1 MEPCWGRVGGTNRQ
15 PASPADIGVHVTRQT
30 WTATVSAVLFVV
42 LAAVIALV
50 PVPYVTWS
58 PGTTYDLFARTAQ
71 GEDTITISG
80 ADTFPTTGQ
89 LRMTTVS
96 VTSPSS
102 SLSLPEV
109 LFSYWLPSREVLPRN
124 AVYQPGEGASQITE
138 QETQL
143 MDDSQ
148 SMAVVAALRQS
159 GVQVTNWP
167 MVTSVSN
174 SGPSADVMKPGDLI
188 IAVDG
193 DKTETKEAVTK
204 AISLH
209 NVGDPVLFTVLR
221 NGIKVRLTV
230 ITRSTVNDPKKPIV
244 GLKLTIGYSYAPK
257 VSFAIDPLIG
267 GSSAGLMFA
276 LAIHDRLSSADLVA
290 GRVIAGSGTMDSDGH
305 VGEVGGIQEKLA
317 AAARDQATIFLVP
330 VNNCSDIS
338 DEPAGVRIVPVES
351 LAGATQALQQLA
363 DPAQAASVPVCP

>member
-1 MEPCWGRVGGTNRQ
+1 MDEGT
-15 PASPADIGVHVTRQT
+15 HVTKQT

-58 PGTTYDLFARTAQ
+58 PGVTYNLFAQTAQ
-71 GEDTITISG
+71 GEDTIKISG
-80 ADTFPTTGQ
+80 IDTFPTTGQ

-96 VTSPSS
+96 VTAPSS
-102 SLSLPEV
+102 TLSLPEV

-124 AVYQPGEGASQITE
+124 AVYKPGEGASQITE

-143 MDDSQ
+143 MDNSQ
-148 SMAVVAALRQS
+148 SKAVVAALRQS

-188 IAVDG
+188 VAVDG
-193 DKTETKEAVTK
+193 DKTATVESVTK

-209 NVGDPVLFTVLR
+209 NVGDPVVFTVLR
-221 NGIKVRLTV
+221 DGVKVRPTV
-230 ITRSTVNDPKKPIV
+230 ITRSTVNNPKKPIV
-244 GLKLTIGYSYAPK
+244 GLNLDIGYSYSPK
-257 VSFAIDPLIG
+257 VSFAIDPDIG

-290 GRVIAGSGTMDSDGH
+290 GRVVAGSGTMDSDGH

-317 AAARDQATIFLVP
+317 AAGRDQASIFLVP
-330 VNNCSDIS
+330 VNNCSDII
-338 DEPAGVRIVPVES
+338 EVPARVRVVPVDS

-363 DPAQAASVPVCP
+363 DTAQAASVPGCP

>member
-1 MEPCWGRVGGTNRQ
+1 MTK
-15 PASPADIGVHVTRQT
+15 QT

-58 PGTTYDLFARTAQ
+58 PGATYDLFAPTAQ
-71 GEDTITISG
+71 CEETISISG
-80 ADTFPTTGQ
+80 ADTFPVTGQ

-96 VTSPSS
+96 VTAPSS
-102 SLSLPEV
+102 TLSLPEV
-109 LFSYWLPSREVLPRN
+109 LFSYWLPSREVLPRS
-124 AVYQPGEGASQITE
+124 AVYQPGEGATEITE

-159 GVQVTNWP
+159 GVQVTDWP

-188 IAVDG
+188 IAVDSG
-193 DKTETKEAVTK
+193 KTRTKEDVIE

-209 NVGDPVLFTVLR
+209 NVGDPVVFTVLR
-221 NGIKVRLTV
+221 NGIKVRPTV
-230 ITRSTVNDPKKPIV
+230 ITRSTVNEPKKPIV
-244 GLKLTIGYSYAPK
+244 GLKLGIGYSYTPK
-257 VSFAIDPLIG
+257 VSFAIDPRIG

-290 GRVIAGSGTMDSDGH
+290 GRAIAGSGTVDSDGH
-305 VGEVGGIQEKLA
+305 VGEIGGIQEKLA
-317 AAARDQATIFLVP
+317 AAGRDGASIFLAP

-338 DEPAGVRIVPVES
+338 DVPSGVRVVPVES
-351 LAGATQALQQLA
+351 LAGATEALQELA
-363 DPAQAASVPVCP
+363 DPAQASSVPVCP

>member
-1 MEPCWGRVGGTNRQ
+1 
-15 PASPADIGVHVTRQT
+15 VHVTKQT

-71 GEDTITISG
+71 GEDTIKISG

-96 VTSPSS
+96 VTAPSS

-138 QETQL
+138 QESQL

-221 NGIKVRLTV
+221 NGTKVRLTV

-338 DEPAGVRIVPVES
+338 DLPAGVRVVPVES
-351 LAGATQALQQLA
+351 LAGATLALQQLA

>member
-1 MEPCWGRVGGTNRQ
+1 MTK
-15 PASPADIGVHVTRQT
+15 QT

-58 PGTTYDLFARTAQ
+58 PGATYDLFARTAQ

-80 ADTFPTTGQ
+80 ADTFPVTGQ

-96 VTSPSS
+96 VTAPSS
-102 SLSLPEV
+102 TLSLPEV

-159 GVQVTNWP
+159 GVQVTSWP

-188 IAVDG
+188 VAVDG
-193 DKTETKEAVTK
+193 AKTATKEDVTK
-204 AISLH
+204 AIGLH
-209 NVGDPVLFTVLR
+209 NVGDPVVFTVLR
-221 NGIKVRLTV
+221 DGNKVRPTV

-244 GLKLTIGYSYAPK
+244 GLKLDTGYSYTPK
-257 VSFAIDPLIG
+257 VSFAVDPRIG

-276 LAIHDRLSSADLVA
+276 LAIHDRLSSTDLVA

-317 AAARDQATIFLVP
+317 AAGRDQASIFLVP
-330 VNNCSDIS
+330 VKNCGDIS
-338 DEPAGVRIVPVES
+338 EVPAGVRVVPVES
-351 LAGATQALQQLA
+351 LASATKVLQQLA

>member
-1 MEPCWGRVGGTNRQ
+1 
-15 PASPADIGVHVTRQT
+15 VTKQT

-58 PGTTYDLFARTAQ
+58 PGVTYDLFARTAQ
-71 GEDTITISG
+71 GEDTIQISG
-80 ADTFPTTGQ
+80 AETFPTTGQ

-124 AVYQPGEGASQITE
+124 AVYRPGEGASQITDE
-138 QETQL
+138 ETRL

-159 GVQVTNWP
+159 GVDVTDWP

-188 IAVDG
+188 VAVDSQ
-193 DKTETKEAVTK
+193 KTETVEAVTK
-204 AISLH
+204 IISEH
-209 NVGDPVLFTVLR
+209 NVGDPVVFTVLR
-221 NGIKVRLTV
+221 DGVKVRPTV
-230 ITRSTVNDPKKPIV
+230 ITRSTVNNPKKPIV
-244 GLKLTIGYSYAPK
+244 GLKLSIGYSFSPK
-257 VSFAIDPLIG
+257 VAFALDPAIG

-276 LAIHDRLSSADLVA
+276 LAIHDQLSSADLVA
-290 GRVIAGSGTMDSDGH
+290 GRVIAGSGTMNSDGH

-317 AAARDQATIFLVP
+317 AAGRDKASIFLAP
-330 VNNCSDIS
+330 MNNCADIS
-338 DEPAGVRIVPVES
+338 DVPAGVRVVPVES

-363 DPAQAASVPVCP
+363 DPAQAPAVPECP

>member
-1 MEPCWGRVGGTNRQ
+1 M
-15 PASPADIGVHVTRQT
+15 DVTKQT

-58 PGTTYDLFARTAQ
+58 PGVTYDLLAPTAQ
-71 GEDTITISG
+71 GEDTITITG

-96 VTSPSS
+96 VTAPSS
-102 SLSLPEV
+102 TLSLPEV

-124 AVYQPGEGASQITE
+124 AVYRPGEGASQITDE
-138 QETQL
+138 ETQL

-159 GVQVTNWP
+159 GVQVTDWP

-188 IAVDG
+188 MAVDNE
-193 DKTETKEAVTK
+193 KTESVEDVTK
-204 AISLH
+204 RISEH
-209 NVGDPVLFTVLR
+209 NVGDPVVFTVLR
-221 NGIKVRLTV
+221 DGVRVRPTV
-230 ITRSTVNDPKKPIV
+230 ITRSTVNNPKKPIV
-244 GLKLTIGYSYAPK
+244 GLKLSIGYSYTPR
-257 VSFAIDPLIG
+257 VSFAIDPAIG

-276 LAIHDRLSSADLVA
+276 LAIHDQLSSVDLIA
-290 GRVIAGSGTMDSDGH
+290 GRVIAGSGTMDSDGQ

-317 AAARDQATIFLVP
+317 AAARDQASVFLLP
-330 VNNCSDIS
+330 MDNCTDIS
-338 DEPAGVRIVPVES
+338 DVPAGVRIVPVES
-351 LAGATQALQQLA
+351 LADATQALQELSDPALA
-363 DPAQAASVPVCP
+363 DSVPGCL

>member
-1 MEPCWGRVGGTNRQ
+1 M
-15 PASPADIGVHVTRQT
+15 HVTKQT

-58 PGTTYDLFARTAQ
+58 PGTTYDLFAQTGQ
-71 GEDTITISG
+71 GEDTIQITG

-96 VTSPSS
+96 VTAPSS
-102 SLSLPEV
+102 TLSLPEV

-138 QETQL
+138 QETRL

-159 GVQVTNWP
+159 GVQVTDWP

-193 DKTETKEAVTK
+193 EKTETKEAVTK

-221 NGIKVRLTV
+221 DGVKVRLTV

-244 GLKLTIGYSYAPK
+244 GLKLTIGYSYAPR
-257 VSFAIDPLIG
+257 VSFAIDPQIG

-276 LAIHDRLSSADLVA
+276 LAIHDQLSSADLVA
-290 GRVIAGSGTMDSDGH
+290 GRVIAGSGTMDSDGR
-305 VGEVGGIQEKLA
+305 VGDVGGIQEKLA
-317 AAARDQATIFLVP
+317 AAGRDQATIFLVP

-338 DEPAGVRIVPVES
+338 EVPAGVRVVPVDS

>member
-1 MEPCWGRVGGTNRQ
+1 M
-15 PASPADIGVHVTRQT
+15 TRQT

-58 PGTTYDLFARTAQ
+58 PGVTYDLLAPTAQ
-71 GEDTITISG
+71 GEDTITITG

-96 VTSPSS
+96 VTAPSS
-102 SLSLPEV
+102 TLSLPEV

-124 AVYQPGEGASQITE
+124 AVYRPGEGASQITDE
-138 QETQL
+138 ETQL

-159 GVQVTNWP
+159 GVQVTDWP

-188 IAVDG
+188 MAVDNE
-193 DKTETKEAVTK
+193 KTESVEDVTK
-204 AISLH
+204 RISEH
-209 NVGDPVLFTVLR
+209 NVGDPVVFTVLR
-221 NGIKVRLTV
+221 DGVRVRPTV
-230 ITRSTVNDPKKPIV
+230 ITRSTVNNPKKPIV
-244 GLKLTIGYSYAPK
+244 GLKLSIGYSYTPR
-257 VSFAIDPLIG
+257 VSFAIDPAIG

-276 LAIHDRLSSADLVA
+276 LAIHDQLSSVDLIA
-290 GRVIAGSGTMDSDGH
+290 GRVIAGSGTMDSDGQ

-317 AAARDQATIFLVP
+317 AAARDQASVFLLP
-330 VNNCSDIS
+330 MDNCTDIS
-338 DEPAGVRIVPVES
+338 DVPAGVRIVPVES
-351 LAGATQALQQLA
+351 LADATQALQELSDPALA
-363 DPAQAASVPVCP
+363 DSVPGCL

>member
-1 MEPCWGRVGGTNRQ
+1 MKGRTL
-15 PASPADIGVHVTRQT
+15 TKQT

-42 LAAVIALV
+42 LAAVIALI

-58 PGTTYDLFARTAQ
+58 PGATYDLFAQTAQ
-71 GEDTITISG
+71 GEDTIKISG

-96 VTSPSS
+96 VTAPSS
-102 SLSLPEV
+102 TLSLPEV

-124 AVYQPGEGASQITE
+124 AVYQPGEAASQITE

-188 IAVDG
+188 VAVDG
-193 DKTETKEAVTK
+193 GKTGSVEAVTK

-209 NVGDPVLFTVLR
+209 NVGDPVVFTVLR
-221 NGIKVRLTV
+221 DGIKVRPTV

-244 GLKLTIGYSYAPK
+244 GLKLAIGYSYSPK
-257 VSFAIDPLIG
+257 VSFAIDQDIG

-317 AAARDQATIFLVP
+317 AAGRDQTSIFLVP

-338 DEPAGVRIVPVES
+338 EVPAGVRVVPVES
-351 LAGATQALQQLA
+351 LASATQSLQQLA
-363 DPAQAASVPVCP
+363 DPAQAASVLVCP

>member
-1 MEPCWGRVGGTNRQ
+1 M
-15 PASPADIGVHVTRQT
+15 HVTKQT

-71 GEDTITISG
+71 GEDTITITG

-221 NGIKVRLTV
+221 NGVKVRLDRDHPRRPST
-230 ITRSTVNDPKKPIV
+230 TPRSRSS
-244 GLKLTIGYSYAPK
+244 GSSSTIGYSYAPK
-257 VSFAIDPLIG
+257 VSFAIDPAIG

-276 LAIHDRLSSADLVA
+276 LAIHDQLSSADLVA

-338 DEPAGVRIVPVES
+338 DPPAGVRVVPVES